1 MSHMTTNPRLA
12 LVKND
17 AGELVPSMNQQGT
30 QDMQVAG
37 TVVSISPK
45 ELVNPASGKTYYTGT
60 ADINVGGKEVKNAPV
75 LFAGS
80 TIDNVDKGSEYWIT
94 ARKSEDGTRTNLSC
108 GGLRVVAGLDASIA
122 DSLSALLITNAPAEI
137 LARA

>member
-1 MSHMTTNPRLA
+1 MNTQPRLA

-37 TVVSISPK
+37 TVVSINPK
-45 ELVNPASGKTYYTGT
+45 ELVNEASGKTYYQGI

-80 TIDNVDKGSEYWIT
+80 TIDNVEKGSEYWIT

-122 DSLSALLITNAPAEI
+122 DSLSALLITNAPAEVN
-137 LARA
+137 ATA

>member
-1 MSHMTTNPRLA
+1 MSHMTTKPRLA

-37 TVVSISPK
+37 TVVSINPK
-45 ELVNPASGKTYYTGT
+45 ELVNEASGKTYYQGT
-60 ADINVGGKEVKNAPV
+60 ADINVNGKEIKNAPV

-80 TIDNVDKGSEYWIT
+80 TIDNVEKGSTYWLT

-108 GGLRVVAGLDASIA
+108 GGLRVVTGLDASIA
-122 DSLSALLITNAPAEI
+122 DELSVALAQADVNAEA
-137 LARA
+137 

>member
-1 MSHMTTNPRLA
+1 MSHMTTQPRLA

-37 TVVSISPK
+37 TVVSINPK

-80 TIDNVDKGSEYWIT
+80 TIENVEKGSEYWIT
-94 ARKSEDGTRTNLSC
+94 ARKSEDGARTNLSC
-108 GGLRVVAGLDASIA
+108 GGLRVVTGLDATIA
-122 DSLSALLITNAPAEI
+122 DELSALL
-137 LARA
+137 LASTVEATA

>member
-37 TVVSISPK
+37 TVVSINPK
-45 ELVNPASGKTYYTGT
+45 ELVNEASGKTYYQGT
-60 ADINVGGKEVKNAPV
+60 ADINVNGKEIKNAPV

-80 TIDNVDKGSEYWIT
+80 TIDNVEKGSTYWLT

-108 GGLRVVAGLDASIA
+108 GGLRVVTGLDASIA
-122 DSLSALLITNAPAEI
+122 DELSVALAQADVNAEA
-137 LARA
+137 